1 MKILILTQPEK
12 YKYHKEYGEKI
23 RQILSE
29 DCCTDP
35 KTWKSNDCGFDVR
48 IIDID
53 SYSYDHICLKEISD
67 SDPDVIIT
75 LDLAGFRFMTQ
86 SGEPALNMLY
96 SKNLNLLWQSP
107 SEYAPLLTGKKIS
120 LSMIFFD
127 MKIQEESLTDIY
139 PNIDYYIPF
148 ENILSSKEGISSA
161 EIYSFE
167 EIFSKVWTDFVK
179 EVFE

>member
-1 MKILILTQPEK
+1 MRILILTQPKK

-35 KTWKSNDCGFDVR
+35 IAWKSNDSYSDAR

-139 PNIDYYIPF
+139 PNIDYYKPCEEELF
-148 ENILSSKEGISSA
+148 SEENH
-161 EIYSFE
+161 SFE
-167 EIFSKVWTDFVK
+167 ERFMKVWAEFQASYLSCPRI
-179 EVFE
+179 